1 MTKAVLL
8 TRPLAMNAEDQV
20 RFLAEGYG
28 RFYEIPLC
36 EIKQLPV
43 SEATKSKINAA
54 EWLFFTSQAPVKSV
68 LGVVE
73 KGRRPSIAVIGK
85 KTGAMVQACGFEV
98 AFISPQETK
107 KQFVSAW
114 QERFPSGTSIFYPK
128 SQLADD
134 YIEERLGIENEV
146 TGSVLYQNV
155 FPDERK
161 AELAKLLNLGELS
174 AVYFAS
180 PSAWHR
186 FLSVYEKTDEQS
198 LIFYAIGKTTEKAI
212 NDSGYKARLLR
223 KQESKTAGNP
233 EKTW

>member
-1 MTKAVLL
+1 MKKAELL

-20 RFLAEGYG
+20 RFREAGYG

-36 EIKQLPV
+36 EIKQLPIPE
-43 SEATKSKINAA
+43 SIKNKINAA

-73 KGRRPSIAVIGK
+73 KGHRPLIAVIGK

-98 AFISPQETK
+98 AFVSPQETK

-114 QERFPSGTSIFYPK
+114 QETFPAGTSIFYPK

-134 YIEERLGIENEV
+134 SIEELLGTENDV
-146 TGSVLYQNV
+146 TGSVLYHNV
-155 FPDERK
+155 FLEERK
-161 AELAKLLNLGELS
+161 AELTELLKMDELS

-180 PSAWHR
+180 PSAWKR
-186 FLSVYEKTDEQS
+186 FFSVYDQTEKKP
-198 LIFYAIGKTTEKAI
+198 IVFFAIGDTTKKAI
-212 NDSGYKARLLR
+212 NDSGYEAVLFR
-223 KQESKTAGNP
+223 P
-233 EKTW
+233 